1 MGAGNP
7 PEDLTE
13 ISTIKYDKLLP
24 HQFSGHARRVTI
36 GDLKKQR
43 LAIKNMRRAVNGL
56 PPKASYA
63 EI

>member
-1 MGAGNP
+1 M
-7 PEDLTE
+7 
-13 ISTIKYDKLLP
+13 KYDKLIP

-43 LAIKNMRRAVNGL
+43 LTIKNMRRAENGL